1 VHNLTPPLIC
11 YLIVKYT
18 SDKRQLIDHEYL
30 YNILIIKV
38 YFAFLICIIGNR
50 SVLIQNCE
58 MTSGNNNNRSL
69 LPMVKRK
76 RIHNANEEA
85 ANQFIGKQLFI
96 MRRKLGIS
104 QEAMAE
110 VFDVSLSS
118 YKRWEIE
125 GPKSYPLSFWNVYS
139 ELSSKTTDNTMRE
152 YHTGALSFFT
162 SLFKKS
168 QGSTQS

>member
-1 VHNLTPPLIC
+1 
-11 YLIVKYT
+11 
-18 SDKRQLIDHEYL
+18 
-30 YNILIIKV
+30 
-38 YFAFLICIIGNR
+38 
-50 SVLIQNCE
+50 
-58 MTSGNNNNRSL
+58 
-69 LPMVKRK
+69 MVKRK